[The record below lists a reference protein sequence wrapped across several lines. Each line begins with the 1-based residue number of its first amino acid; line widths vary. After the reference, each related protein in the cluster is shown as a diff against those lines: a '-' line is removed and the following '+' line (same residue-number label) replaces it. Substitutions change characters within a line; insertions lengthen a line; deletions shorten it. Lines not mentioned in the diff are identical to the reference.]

1 MKKLSIAA
9 VAAALLIAPSIAVAK
24 NTEVNLNG
32 FCDLMAFQI
41 NGSNAVGFSDDSCE
55 GGIFAGSVVTV
66 KGTNTKSVLAGFQ
79 FKDQPTQQYVLRVD
93 YPLHDGGLWSIS
105 YTTDGYQVHTFAS
118 GTYKVWGHGAKHKPK
133 GPKLLDAVK
142 SQ

>member
-1 MKKLSIAA
+1 MRILSIAA
-9 VAAALLIAPSIAVAK
+9 AVALFLAPNIANAK

-41 NGSNAVGFSDDSCE
+41 NGSKAVGFSDDSCE

-66 KGTNTKSVLAGFQ
+66 RGTNAKSVLAGFQ
-79 FKDQPTQQYVLRVD
+79 FKDQPSQQYVLRID

-105 YTTDGYQVHTFAS
+105 YTDDGYQVKNFAN
-118 GTYKVWGHGAKHKPK
+118 GTYKVWGPGGKHKPK
-133 GPKLLDAVK
+133 GPRLLDVAK
-142 SQ
+142 RQ